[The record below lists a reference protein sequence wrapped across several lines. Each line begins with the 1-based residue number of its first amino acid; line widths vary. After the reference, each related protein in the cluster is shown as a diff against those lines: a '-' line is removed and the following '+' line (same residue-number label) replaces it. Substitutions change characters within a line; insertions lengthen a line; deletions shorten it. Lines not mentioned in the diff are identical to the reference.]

1 MDMARPLSDEKRS
14 AILTGATLIVA
25 NEGVEAATARIA
37 RAGGVAEGT
46 VFTYF
51 PTKDALL
58 NELYLTIKRG
68 VAEAVLAG
76 SPVPGDAT
84 DGLQLIWTNYI
95 RWGLEHPAE
104 RRTMVQLAVSG
115 RVSDETRTSAMQAF
129 KEVET
134 MLQTLVDNRS
144 DGSVEFASAVMSA
157 LADTT
162 LQFIL
167 SNPEKAETITKDGF
181 NALLGAIATIK

>member
-1 MDMARPLSDEKRS
+1 M
-14 AILTGATLIVA
+14 TGATSIVA

-58 NELYLTIKRG
+58 NELYLSIKRG

-76 SPVPGDAT
+76 SPVRGDAV
-84 DGLQLIWTNYI
+84 DGLQSIWTNYI

-104 RRTMVQLAVSG
+104 RRAMIQLAVSG
-115 RVSDETRTSAMQAF
+115 RVSDETRTSALQPF
-129 KEVET
+129 KEVEA
-134 MLQTLVDNRS
+134 MLQTLVNSRG
-144 DGSVEFASAVMSA
+144 DGSAEFASAIMSA

-162 LQFIL
+162 VQFIL
-167 SNPEKAETITKDGF
+167 SNPEKADTITKDGF
-181 NALLGAIATIK
+181 NVLLGAMANIK